1 MVKLLELLS
10 FIIVD
15 EAKEIKNSKTLNIIL
30 ADGSK
35 YGLCCILAS

>member
-30 ADGSK
+30 ADGRK